1 MPIYTRDNINYG
13 GMLQAAL
20 QNKARQIERDYD
32 NYMKQPLAW
41 SNALV
46 NSGKIAQDTM
56 FKIAGNYYD
65 QDKIAQQQQ
74 FQASEAEKR
83 AVEALERQKE
93 QQKFQEA
100 QNALNRQNTYDI
112 ALLNKSIA
120 NDEKLYQSKM
130 NYDIQKSNLDRITK
144 AIMTEED
151 PAKLNELYSAAADA
165 RAKMEF
171 YGKDLPDNLKA
182 KQSDGFGKVDGQYVS
197 TEGFKRGMGQWTP
210 TIDTTKQTSATPA
223 TNVQTTSNKL
233 AALTERVKN
242 ASKSVDAMNALN
254 EIKQLN
260 AAMLPDNERSSLNT
274 LIETA
279 NKRII
284 DLKKAETNEANYKK
298 ELAEAGDNARKIRD
312 VKIKYGKK

>member
-1 MPIYTRDNINYG
+1 
-13 GMLQAAL
+13 
-20 QNKARQIERDYD
+20 
-32 NYMKQPLAW
+32 MKQPLAW
-41 SNALV
+41 SNAV
-46 NSGKIAQDTM
+46 ANSGKIAQDAM

-65 QDKIAQQQQ
+65 QDKIAQQQA

-83 AVEALERQKE
+83 ALEAMERQKE

-100 QNALNRQNTYDI
+100 ENKLNRQNTYDI

-151 PAKLNELYSAAADA
+151 PDKLNELYSAAADA

-182 KQSDGFGKVDGQYVS
+182 KQLDGFGKVDGQYVS
-197 TEGFKRGMGQWTP
+197 TEGFKRGMGQWSPKIPSTE
-210 TIDTTKQTSATPA
+210 QTAATPA

-233 AALTERVKN
+233 AALAERLNN
-242 ASKSVDAMNALN
+242 ASKSVDAVNALN
-254 EIKQLN
+254 EIQQLN
-260 AAMLPDNERSSLNT
+260 AAMLQDNERSTLNT

-279 NKRII
+279 KKRII

-298 ELAEAGDNARKIRD
+298 ELAEAGDNAAKIRN
-312 VKIKYGKK
+312 VKAKYGKK

>member
-20 QNKARQIERDYD
+20 QNKANYLKNRYD
-32 NYMKQPLAW
+32 RVAQMGKNWGDAV
-41 SNALV
+41 A
-46 NSGKIAQDTM
+46 NSGKVAQDAM

-83 AVEALERQKE
+83 ALEVMERQKE

-100 QNALNRQNTYDI
+100 ENKLNRQNTYDI

-151 PAKLNELYSAAADA
+151 PDKLNELYSAAADA

-182 KQSDGFGKVDGQYVS
+182 KQLDGFGKVDGQYVS
-197 TEGFKRGMGQWTP
+197 TEGFKRGMGQWSPKIPSTE
-210 TIDTTKQTSATPA
+210 QTAATPA

-233 AALTERVKN
+233 AALAERLNN
-242 ASKSVDAMNALN
+242 ASKSVDAVNALN
-254 EIKQLN
+254 EIQQLN
-260 AAMLPDNERSSLNT
+260 AAMLQDNERSTLHT

-279 NKRII
+279 KKKII

-298 ELAEAGDNARKIRD
+298 ELAEAGDNAAKIRN
-312 VKIKYGKK
+312 VKAKYGKK

>member
-1 MPIYTRDNINYG
+1 M
-13 GMLQAAL
+13 
-20 QNKARQIERDYD
+20 
-32 NYMKQPLAW
+32 
-41 SNALV
+41 
-46 NSGKIAQDTM
+46 
-56 FKIAGNYYD
+56 
-65 QDKIAQQQQ
+65 
-74 FQASEAEKR
+74 
-83 AVEALERQKE
+83 ERQKE

-100 QNALNRQNTYDI
+100 ENKLNRQNTYDI

-151 PAKLNELYSAAADA
+151 PDKLNELYSAAADA

-182 KQSDGFGKVDGQYVS
+182 KQLDGFGKVDGQYVS
-197 TEGFKRGMGQWTP
+197 TEGFKRGMGQWSPKIPSTE
-210 TIDTTKQTSATPA
+210 QTAATPA

-233 AALTERVKN
+233 AALAERLNN
-242 ASKSVDAMNALN
+242 ASKSVDAVNALN
-254 EIKQLN
+254 EIQQLN
-260 AAMLPDNERSSLNT
+260 AAMLQDNERSTLNT

-279 NKRII
+279 KKRII

-298 ELAEAGDNARKIRD
+298 ELAEAGDNAAKIRN
-312 VKIKYGKK
+312 VKAKYGKK

>member
-1 MPIYTRDNINYG
+1 MGIYTRDNINYG
-13 GMLQAAL
+13 GMLATAL
-20 QNKARQIERDYD
+20 QNKANYLKNRYD
-32 NYMKQPLAW
+32 RVAQMGKNWGDAV
-41 SNALV
+41 A
-46 NSGKIAQDTM
+46 NSGKVAQDAM

-65 QDKIAQQQQ
+65 QDKIAQAQQ

-83 AVEALERQKE
+83 ALEAMARQIE

-100 QNALNRQNTYDI
+100 ENALNRQNTYDI
-112 ALLNKSIA
+112 ALLNKSTA

-151 PAKLNELYSAAADA
+151 PDKLNELYSAAADA

-171 YGKDLPDNLKA
+171 YGKDLPDNIKA
-182 KQSDGFGKVDGQYVS
+182 KQLDGFGKVDGQYVS
-197 TEGFKRGMGQWTP
+197 TEGFKRGMGQWSPKIPSTE
-210 TIDTTKQTSATPA
+210 QTAATPA

-233 AALTERVKN
+233 AALTERLNN
-242 ASKSVDAMNALN
+242 ATKSIDATNALN
-254 EIKQLN
+254 EIQQLD
-260 AAMLPDNERSSLNT
+260 ASMLQDSERSTLNT

-279 NKRII
+279 KKKII

-298 ELAEAGDNARKIRD
+298 ELAEAGENAAKIRA
-312 VKIKYGKK
+312 VKAKYGKK

>member
-13 GMLQAAL
+13 GMLANAL
-20 QNKARQIERDYD
+20 QNKANYLKNRYD
-32 NYMKQPLAW
+32 RVAQMGKNWGDAV
-41 SNALV
+41 A
-46 NSGKIAQDTM
+46 NSGKVAQDAM

-65 QDKIAQQQQ
+65 QDKIAQQQA

-83 AVEALERQKE
+83 ALEAMERQKE

-100 QNALNRQNTYDI
+100 ENKLNRQNTYDI

-151 PAKLNELYSAAADA
+151 PDKLNELYSAAADA

-182 KQSDGFGKVDGQYVS
+182 KQLDGFGKVDGQYVS
-197 TEGFKRGMGQWTP
+197 TEGFKRGMGQWSPKIPSTE
-210 TIDTTKQTSATPA
+210 QTAATPA

-233 AALTERVKN
+233 AALAERLNN
-242 ASKSVDAMNALN
+242 ASKSVDAVNALN
-254 EIKQLN
+254 EIQQLN
-260 AAMLPDNERSSLNT
+260 AAMLQDNERSTLHT

-279 NKRII
+279 KKKII

-298 ELAEAGDNARKIRD
+298 ELAEAGDNAAKIRN
-312 VKIKYGKK
+312 VKAKYGKK